1 MKVLVIGHKGQL
13 GTELLHCLE
22 NGRSEIGPL
31 PACFRGA
38 EIEGVDIDTLDIAD
52 KAACENYLI
61 ASRPDIVI
69 NCAAYTNV
77 DGCESH
83 PEEAYQGNAIGARNL
98 AIAAEQIGAKLLHL
112 STDYVFCGDEPSP
125 RREYDRTNPVSIY
138 GKTKL
143 AGEEFVRSFCS
154 RWFIVRTAWLYGY
167 YGKNFV
173 KTIVKKA
180 RETGQL
186 RVVNDQFGCPTN
198 AADLAHQILKIAATD
213 GYGVYHCTGNGQC
226 SWFDFA
232 QKIVSL
238 AGIDAVVSPC
248 ASGDY
253 PSPTKRPAYSVLDHM
268 MLRIT
273 VGDDMRDWED
283 ALKDYFTKWKEE
295 TI

>member
-1 MKVLVIGHKGQL
+1 MKVLVIGHRGQL
-13 GTELLHCLE
+13 GTELLHCLK
-22 NGRSEIGPL
+22 NGRSEIGSL

-52 KAACENYLI
+52 KAACEAYLF
-61 ASRPDIVI
+61 ASKPDVVI

-98 AIAAEQIGAKLLHL
+98 AIAAEQINAKLIHL

-125 RREYDRTNPVSIY
+125 RREYDRTNPVSVY

-143 AGEEFVRSFCS
+143 AGEEFVKSFCS

-186 RVVNDQFGCPTN
+186 RVVNDQFGCPTS
-198 AADLAHQILKIAATD
+198 ATDLAHQIFKIAATD

-232 QKIVSL
+232 QKIVTL

-248 ASGDY
+248 ASDDY

-273 VGDDMRDWED
+273 VGDDMRNWEI
-283 ALKDYFTKWKEE
+283 ALEDYFTKWKEE